1 MKITEEGE
9 IISKSPSVFLGY
21 YKNPEATEK
30 TLQDGWLYSGD
41 KGFIDEDGHL
51 VVFDR
56 SKDVM
61 ILQDKSIFAPQY
73 LETRLKFAPFIKDA
87 WVIGHERPYITAV
100 VCIDYAVVGKWADD
114 KKINY
119 TSYHE
124 LSQKPEVYDL
134 VEKQIREAN
143 RSLKKPAKVHKFLNL
158 YKEFDADDEELT
170 RTRKLRRAFVE
181 NRYKMLVEAL
191 YQDTD
196 SVHMDTTIT
205 YEDGRVSQIKTD
217 LHIRKYTHRGGEV
230 MQLFLQ
236 ALITGIMMGGIYALV
251 ALGWTL
257 IYKCSGVLN
266 LAMGE
271 LTLIGAYVS
280 LTLYLWG
287 IPFLLALLLTII
299 IGFILGLITERL
311 FLDKL
316 IGEPVLTV
324 IMVTVGL
331 SFFFRGIIVF
341 IFGTDTVIFDPP
353 VFPMKPIDFGGII
366 IGQVYLWSFIAA
378 IVLLLVFVAFFQYT
392 RWGLSMQA
400 TADDEMAA
408 LSLGVS
414 ARFVYA
420 IAWGIAFVAAGVGG
434 TLLSN
439 INGLNIS
446 VGYLGLLVLPAVVL
460 GGLNSVPG
468 AIVGGIIIGVLQN
481 LSGTYLDRF
490 FPGGVKEIAPFIFMV
505 IILFYKPFG
514 LWGWERIERV

>member
-1 MKITEEGE
+1 ME
-9 IISKSPSVFLGY
+9 
-21 YKNPEATEK
+21 
-30 TLQDGWLYSGD
+30 
-41 KGFIDEDGHL
+41 
-51 VVFDR
+51 
-56 SKDVM
+56 
-61 ILQDKSIFAPQY
+61 
-73 LETRLKFAPFIKDA
+73 
-87 WVIGHERPYITAV
+87 
-100 VCIDYAVVGKWADD
+100 
-114 KKINY
+114 
-119 TSYHE
+119 
-124 LSQKPEVYDL
+124 
-134 VEKQIREAN
+134 
-143 RSLKKPAKVHKFLNL
+143 
-158 YKEFDADDEELT
+158 
-170 RTRKLRRAFVE
+170 
-181 NRYKMLVEAL
+181 
-191 YQDTD
+191 
-196 SVHMDTTIT
+196 
-205 YEDGRVSQIKTD
+205 
-217 LHIRKYTHRGGEV
+217 
-230 MQLFLQ
+230 LFLQ

-280 LTLYLWG
+280 LTFYLWG
-287 IPFLLALLLTII
+287 VPFLLALLFTVI
-299 IGFILGLITERL
+299 IGFVLGVLTERL

-331 SFFFRGIIVF
+331 SFFFRGIVVF
-341 IFGTDTVIFDPP
+341 IFGTSTEIFEPA

-366 IGQVYLWSFIAA
+366 IGQVYLWSFLAA
-378 IVLLLVFVAFFQYT
+378 IVLLLVFVAFFRYT
-392 RWGLSMQA
+392 RWGLAMQA

-408 LSLGVS
+408 MSLGVS

-434 TLLSN
+434 TLLGN

-490 FPGGVKEIAPFIFMV
+490 FPGGVKEIAPFVFMV